1 MTQLVP
7 GTLVQGLGG
16 GLVAGPLVVGPRSVV
31 GHGSKGA
38 PGSQAP
44 ATAGVVQW
52 SGSLGG
58 LVKPVVVVSAAGM
71 PSKQ

>member
-31 GHGSKGA
+31 GAKGA
-38 PGSQAP
+38 PGPQA
-44 ATAGVVQW
+44 AGGVVQW